1 MQVTF
6 GLQLDGEHGWR
17 PADRL
22 GEPVVGPLGF
32 LNLLETRLGLLRA
45 DCPQAQRV
53 TQYREC
59 LERADAPGRC
69 YHASFGVDPIGT
81 AAALLSW
88 RDLWYL
94 HGWDGEPPPG
104 AGPRIADLAVVETSA
119 RMVLFPSVGER
130 LIAVA
135 DALSKRKCGIQS
147 VEVVDPIEAFPNRW
161 RDVLGKLPVRAV
173 RPFRP
178 SADAT
183 TVLGKLQNALVLSR
197 QGKKPDGKIPWSGDG
212 SLCVVQADT
221 GLVAARWIAHAFAS
235 RQGEVAI
242 VAERNRSLLD
252 ATFDAVDI
260 ARQGLQ
266 DPNSFVPALQVLP
279 LALAVVWEPLD
290 VYALLEFLT
299 HPIGPVPGYAR
310 RRLAETIAES
320 PGIGGPRWLDT
331 IAEIERRVPERA
343 ADTRKAIAFWAEH
356 PRYSPAQGAPLTVLI
371 ERSRG
376 IRDYYAARLA
386 DQDPVRSAAAGTG
399 YAQTS
404 AVTAALETFAAQGQG
419 SLSREA
425 LQALVSQCTAGGARN
440 SAMHAQVGCVPSAC
454 EPGAMIEPFDRVIW
468 WQMGAP
474 ALPGHYPW
482 SRSEIAAL
490 SDVGVDLPPLAGLLQ
505 QRSQAWLRPIL
516 AARKQLVLV
525 LPPPGEELHP
535 LWQEIDWFVEG
546 VRPEPL
552 EELLTGRT
560 ATDLPE
566 VAHAPLPERRRWW
579 SLPAEAKIPPR
590 PSESYSS
597 LNAFLNVPYQWV
609 LKYAAQLNPSNL
621 LAVADGNLLY
631 GSLAHRLID
640 RFFRDQGTHTLH
652 GDALMAWFSHA
663 FDSVVAEEGAVLLM
677 PGRRA
682 DYERLRGALGRALSE
697 LQRQFASAGV
707 NQVESERSLF
717 GKFPGGKLEG
727 HADLVV
733 RNAAGQR
740 AIVDMKWAGGTR
752 YQDSLERNRHLQLA
766 IYAEMLRQEMG
777 AWPQVSY
784 FILSSSRL
792 LAPDAGF
799 FPGAQSVQSNAS
811 ASTALLWQQFIAAW
825 TWRRSQLDA
834 GLIEVAIDGIEP
846 TADSVAPPDALEPQ
860 ALPEAYSDYRWLAGW
875 ES

>member
-1 MQVTF
+1 M
-6 GLQLDGEHGWR
+6 
-17 PADRL
+17 
-22 GEPVVGPLGF
+22 PVVGPLGF

-59 LERADAPGRC
+59 LERADVPGRF
-69 YHASFGVDPIGT
+69 YHASFGIDPIGT

-94 HGWDGEPPPG
+94 LGWDGKLPSG
-104 AGPRIADLAVVETSA
+104 AGPRITDLAEVESSA
-119 RMVLFPSVGER
+119 RMLLFPSVGER

-135 DALSKRKCGIQS
+135 DSLSERRCRIES
-147 VEVVDPIEAFPNRW
+147 VELVDPIEAFPKRW
-161 RDVLGKLPVRAV
+161 QEVLEKLPVRAV
-173 RPFRP
+173 RPYGP

-183 TVLGKLQNALVLSR
+183 TILGKLQIALVSSR
-197 QGKKPDGKIPWSGDG
+197 QGKPPGGKIAWSDDG
-212 SLCVVQADT
+212 SLRVVRAET
-221 GLVAARWIAHAFAS
+221 GLVAARWVAHTFAS
-235 RQGEVAI
+235 RQDEVAI
-242 VAERNRSLLD
+242 VAEQNRSLLD

-266 DPNSFVPALQVLP
+266 DPSPFVPALQVLP
-279 LALAVVWEPLD
+279 LAFATVWEPLD
-290 VYALLEFLT
+290 VYALLEFLS

-310 RRLAETIAES
+310 RRLAETVAVN

-331 IAEIERRVPERA
+331 ISEIERRLPERA
-343 ADTRKAIAFWAEH
+343 ADTRKAIAFWVEH
-356 PRYSPAQGAPLTVLI
+356 PRYSPAQGAPLTALI

-376 IRDYYAARLA
+376 ICDYFAARLA
-386 DQDPVRSAAAGTG
+386 DQDPVRRAAAATG
-399 YAQTS
+399 YAQAS
-404 AVTAALETFAAQGQG
+404 AVTAALEAFAAQGQG
-419 SLSREA
+419 SLCREP
-425 LQALVSQCTAGGARN
+425 LRALVSQCTAGGARN
-440 SAMHAQVGCVPSAC
+440 AAMHAQVGCVPSAC
-454 EPGAMIEPFDRVIW
+454 EPGALIEPFDRVIW

-490 SDVGVDLPPLAGLLQ
+490 ANAGVDLPPLARLLQ
-505 QRSQAWLRPIL
+505 QRSEAWLRPVL

-525 LPPPGEELHP
+525 LPPPGEEVHP
-535 LWQEIDWFVEG
+535 LWQEIDWCVEG

-552 EELLTGRT
+552 EDLLTRRAGT
-560 ATDLPE
+560 NLPE

-579 SLPAEAKIPPR
+579 QLPTEANIPLR

-597 LNAFLNVPYQWV
+597 LNAFLNAPYQWV
-609 LKYAAQLNPSNL
+609 LKYAARLNPSNL
-621 LAVADGNLLY
+621 LTVADGNLLF

-640 RFFRDQGTHTLH
+640 RFFRDQGTHSLN
-652 GDALMAWFSHA
+652 GDALTAWFSHA

-707 NQVESERSLF
+707 DQVDPERSLV
-717 GKFPGGKLEG
+717 GTFPGGGLEG
-727 HADLVV
+727 QADLVV

-740 AIVDMKWAGGTR
+740 AIVDMKWARATH
-752 YQDSLERNRHLQLA
+752 YQDSLARNRHLQLS

-784 FILSSSRL
+784 FILDSSRL
-792 LAPDAGF
+792 LAPDSSF
-799 FPGAQSVQSNAS
+799 FPGARSMQSNAS
-811 ASTALLWQQFIAAW
+811 GSTALLWGQFVAAW
-825 TWRRSQLDA
+825 KWRRGQLDA

-846 TADSVAPPDALEPQ
+846 TDDSVAPSDALEPE
-860 ALPEAYSDYRWLAGW
+860 ALPDAYSDYRWLAGW
-875 ES
+875 EG